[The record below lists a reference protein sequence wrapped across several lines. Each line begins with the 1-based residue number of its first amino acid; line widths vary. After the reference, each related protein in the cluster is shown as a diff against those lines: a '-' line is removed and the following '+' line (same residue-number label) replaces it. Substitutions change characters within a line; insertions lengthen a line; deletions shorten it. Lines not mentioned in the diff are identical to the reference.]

1 MSERPP
7 VVVALQ
13 NAANC
18 PVNLV
23 GQWITES
30 GLEVRTLHLYAKQPF
45 PRDVA
50 TLEESLGGASLA
62 GLISLGG
69 SISADDDEDA
79 PWLVGERA
87 LLADAIRSELP
98 VLGLCLGAQLLALA
112 TGGEVELAGVP
123 EIGVHEVI
131 VDDSSDEVFDSLS
144 DSKNLPTIQWHQDEV
159 TALPAGATSI
169 ARSTS
174 CRNQIFRMGRLQY
187 GLQFHPEADP
197 TIVRMWEKN
206 GDDAYRRSGRSVEGV
221 GQIEREVNQSI
232 NQIKAT
238 WSGPIKRWA
247 ELASQLLETRLS
259 QPSQLR

>member
-45 PRDVA
+45 PHAVA
-50 TLEESLGGASLA
+50 ALEESLGGASLA

-69 SISADDDEDA
+69 SISADDDDDA

-87 LLADAIRSELP
+87 LLADAIRTELP

-112 TGGEVELAGVP
+112 TGGAVELAGAP
-123 EIGVHEVI
+123 EIGVHQVR
-131 VDDSSDEVFDSLS
+131 VDDSSDEVFGSLG

-169 ARSTS
+169 ATSTS
-174 CRNQIFRMGRLQY
+174 CRNQIYRMGRLQY
-187 GLQFHPEADP
+187 GLQFHPEADS

-206 GDDAYRRSGRSVEGV
+206 GDDAYRRSGRSAEGV

-259 QPSQLR
+259 QPLQLR